1 MAAFAA
7 KWFAPRLPEFA
18 SLHPELQIKLLVNDG
33 LVDFAAGTVDAA
45 IRFGRGRY
53 PGLHSTLLFPADYVP
68 VCSPS
73 LRREGQTGFRYEDLR
88 SIRLLHDESASRAPD
103 LPTWHTWLR
112 MVGIDD
118 IGNTR
123 GLVFESPELAIDAA
137 VSGHGAALG
146 ILPLVADDVKAGRLM
161 LMFDERLRGPFSFW
175 IVYPDAKRNLEKIA
189 TFTRWLEKA
198 AKAESLPGHR

>member
-18 SLHPELQIKLLVNDG
+18 SLQPELQIKLLVNDG
-33 LVDFAAGTVDAA
+33 LIDFGTEKVDLG
-45 IRFGRGRY
+45 IRFGRGSY

-73 LRREGQTGFRYEDLR
+73 LRRAGQSGFQYEDLR

-103 LPTWHTWLR
+103 LPTWKTWLST
-112 MVGIDD
+112 VGIDD
-118 IGNTR
+118 VGSKR

-146 ILPLVADDVKAGRLM
+146 ILPLVADDLKAGRLI
-161 LMFDERLRGPFSFW
+161 LMFDEKVRGPFSFW
-175 IVYPDAKRNLEKIA
+175 IVYPAAKRNVEKIL

-198 AKAESLPGHR
+198 VKDSLTPGR